1 MFQLFIARVR
11 VYITHH
17 HRVRFDSSR
26 KTWQAFW
33 SQFESLVDLNM
44 GLQIRGKF
52 NYLTFVV
59 SDDAQKAIAG
69 LQLRAEY
76 YQDLQ
81 KERFGNKQNL
91 MQYLLSSLLDI
102 PTINMTGECQKTDSY
117 TISCKLT
124 LGVLRFLMTPAT
136 PTPQHWS
143 QIFQDC
149 YQQTL

>member
-1 MFQLFIARVR
+1 
-11 VYITHH
+11 
-17 HRVRFDSSR
+17 
-26 KTWQAFW
+26 
-33 SQFESLVDLNM
+33 M